1 MADAGI
7 GAGLAA
13 LAFWGFVAV
22 CVVAGIWDGVRKR
35 EARHET
41 LRRLI
46 DSGQAVDQTVVDR
59 VLGENQLDR
68 QLKAYGWVTLALA
81 PGLAVMGW
89 FLAQLAAWA
98 LWPLLGAAA
107 IVGFVGIGLIVAAKA
122 VARP

>member
-1 MADAGI
+1 MGDPGL

-13 LAFWGFVAV
+13 LAFWGFVAAT
-22 CVVAGIWDGVRKR
+22 VVAGIWDSIRKR

-46 DSGQAVDQTVVDR
+46 ESGQTVDQAVLDR
-59 VLGENQLDR
+59 VMGDSRLDR
-68 QLKAYGWVTLALA
+68 QLTAYGWVTLALA